1 MEETTIATHITDAT
15 CIWILKGEK
24 KRIERPIA
32 RPKALARIGL
42 ERLDR
47 AEFTE
52 SILPRPRLRKK

>member
-32 RPKALARIGL
+32 SPKALARTGL
-42 ERLDR
+42 ETLDR